1 MTEVLYPI
9 FYGTRLVDMAT
20 VEATFKPNCHPA
32 TWPRIKNFL
41 IHHGGKFGIG
51 GGYRPP
57 GTQPNRPG
65 FAPPGE
71 SFHEGQQFPSG
82 RYYTAFDMV
91 VVDPGYRH
99 RAPTWDEVPKQ
110 GGQLSF
116 DYGIHANVGKPGEK
130 GAESWHFQPI
140 ELDGYR
146 LWVSAGK
153 PDLRLDYPFVVSTPR
168 PTPPQPPVPSTPPPV
183 TARFVMQVNSR
194 TLKRGSVGKD
204 VKFFQRQLN
213 EIAGQGLL
221 LDGFYG
227 EKTEKAV
234 LNWQLFFKKTSDGK
248 PLGTDSILGP
258 NTQQSVMEVSLI
270 AS

>member
-1 MTEVLYPI
+1 
-9 FYGTRLVDMAT
+9 
-20 VEATFKPNCHPA
+20 
-32 TWPRIKNFL
+32 
-41 IHHGGKFGIG
+41 
-51 GGYRPP
+51 
-57 GTQPNRPG
+57 
-65 FAPPGE
+65 
-71 SFHEGQQFPSG
+71 
-82 RYYTAFDMV
+82 
-91 VVDPGYRH
+91 
-99 RAPTWDEVPKQ
+99 
-110 GGQLSF
+110 
-116 DYGIHANVGKPGEK
+116 
-130 GAESWHFQPI
+130 
-140 ELDGYR
+140 
-146 LWVSAGK
+146 
-153 PDLRLDYPFVVSTPR
+153 
-168 PTPPQPPVPSTPPPV
+168 
-183 TARFVMQVNSR
+183 MQVNSR

>member
-9 FYGTRLVDMAT
+9 FYGTRLVTMD
-20 VEATFKPNCHPA
+20 VLRATFQPNMHPA
-32 TWPRIKNFL
+32 HWPRIENFL
-41 IHHGGKFGIG
+41 LHQGGKFGIG

-82 RYYTAFDMV
+82 RYYCALDMV
-91 VVDPGYRH
+91 VVNPGYVH
-99 RAPTWDEVPKQ
+99 RAPLWTEVPQ
-110 GGQLSF
+110 QTSQLALN
-116 DYGIHANVGKPGEK
+116 YGVHANVGRPGER
-130 GAESWHFQPI
+130 GAESWHFQPV
-140 ELDGYR
+140 ELDGFKA
-146 LWVSAGK
+146 WAAAGK
-153 PDLRLDYPFVVSTPR
+153 PDIMYNYPFVVSLPR
-168 PTPPQPPVPSTPPPV
+168 PTPPQPPVPPTQPDTKGIIV
-183 TARFVMQVNSR
+183 QFTSR
-194 TLKRGSVGKD
+194 TLKRGSVGND

-221 LDGFYG
+221 LDKFYG

-234 LNWQLFFKKTSDGK
+234 LNFQNFFKVTSDGK
-248 PLGTDSILGP
+248 PLGSDGILGP
-258 NTQQSVMEVSLI
+258 NTQQAIIEISLL